1 MPEQRR
7 MTITSSPHLA
17 PDDVA
22 RHTFASVRRGFDPT
36 EVRDY
41 LESIATGLRALSD
54 REHELVAALADA
66 EDRAANPVINDTM
79 LTAAVGKETAR
90 VLQSAH
96 DASSEMIGN
105 AAAEAARMQAEAI
118 EVSERLVTEA
128 TEVSE
133 QAQAKADAL
142 LAERLAEADAAST
155 ALQERTEKQVAAALE
170 KVRAD
175 AEEMTERA
183 RTEGR
188 VMVEEAQAL
197 RARVLADLS
206 RRRKVLHAQI
216 EQLRAGRERL
226 AETVHEV
233 KRSVETIADDLFK
246 AEDEARLAA
255 EAAGREVSDRPDEGT
270 PEELAALLL
279 AEEAVA
285 EAEDLALALA
295 QAEAEPEPE
304 TEIEAEPETD
314 AAIEVVEQPAAA
326 PAVAPEPESVPESA
340 PTGVPEVGD
349 AEASAAAA
357 PPVKQVDA
365 LFAKLRAAQDD
376 PGETDTPVAE
386 AGAEDDEG
394 AEEEPAGAVRDA
406 SAEDEEGED
415 DEGAEDDEGD
425 GPPEPANPMAVRR
438 DELLSPIVTGISR
451 RLKRSLQDNQN
462 DLLDR
467 LRAKGTTWSTDLLLD
482 EREHL
487 DSVATSV
494 LPLLEE
500 AADAGSSFI
509 GADVGRPDGDA
520 LVAIAHGLAESVV
533 GPLRKRLSGGD
544 DLESAEESVVTEHI
558 GSAFRE
564 WKGERIERL
573 SGDHAVAAFSLGSLA
588 SAGSSGT
595 SLEWVAVAL
604 PDETPCPDCEDNGLN
619 GAQAAGEEFP
629 TGHLHPPAHPG
640 CRCLL
645 APATP

>member
-1 MPEQRR
+1 MGPTR
-7 MTITSSPHLA
+7 LA
-17 PDDVA
+17 
-22 RHTFASVRRGFDPT
+22 
-36 EVRDY
+36 
-41 LESIATGLRALSD
+41 I
-54 REHELVAALADA
+54 ADA
-66 EDRAANPVINDTM
+66 ET
-79 LTAAVGKETAR
+79 
-90 VLQSAH
+90 S
-96 DASSEMIGN
+96 
-105 AAAEAARMQAEAI
+105 
-118 EVSERLVTEA
+118 
-128 TEVSE
+128 
-133 QAQAKADAL
+133 
-142 LAERLAEADAAST
+142 AAS
-155 ALQERTEKQVAAALE
+155 
-170 KVRAD
+170 
-175 AEEMTERA
+175 
-183 RTEGR
+183 
-188 VMVEEAQAL
+188 
-197 RARVLADLS
+197 
-206 RRRKVLHAQI
+206 
-216 EQLRAGRERL
+216 
-226 AETVHEV
+226 
-233 KRSVETIADDLFK
+233 
-246 AEDEARLAA
+246 
-255 EAAGREVSDRPDEGT
+255 
-270 PEELAALLL
+270 
-279 AEEAVA
+279 
-285 EAEDLALALA
+285 
-295 QAEAEPEPE
+295 
-304 TEIEAEPETD
+304 
-314 AAIEVVEQPAAA
+314 
-326 PAVAPEPESVPESA
+326 
-340 PTGVPEVGD
+340 
-349 AEASAAAA
+349 A

-500 AADAGSSFI
+500 AADAGCSFV
-509 GADVGRPDGDA
+509 GADGGRPDGDA